1 MTAGLGFSSI
11 SALIERRYS
20 ARFRYF
26 HSFSRPWGEGAKE
39 RERGKRN
46 MRPQTNT
53 WLRFL
58 IVAGFIF
65 ATGLFLR
72 SRAQADILPPREPL
86 SSFPL
91 NIGNWQGA
99 EVTIPQW
106 ALDVLGAGE
115 FAERR
120 FARSSDERSVDLFL
134 AYFPS
139 QRMGSTM
146 HSPQNCLPGS
156 GWTPINSSRVELAR
170 PEGGKMRVNRYVLA
184 RGMDHLLVYYW
195 FQEHGR
201 VVASEYWSKFYLVAD
216 AIRINRS
223 DGALVR
229 VMTGIDDPARADKR
243 AVDFVETILPSLDR
257 YIPR

>member
-1 MTAGLGFSSI
+1 MDVRRKW
-11 SALIERRYS
+11 ALP
-20 ARFRYF
+20 A
-26 HSFSRPWGEGAKE
+26 AKDM
-39 RERGKRN
+39 K
-46 MRPQTNT
+46 PQTGT
-53 WLRFL
+53 WLRLL
-58 IVAGFIF
+58 IVAGLIIG
-65 ATGLFLR
+65 TGLFLR
-72 SRAQADILPPREPL
+72 SRAQADILPPRDPL

-106 ALDVLGAGE
+106 ALDVLGGGE

-120 FARSSDERSVDLFL
+120 FSRSSQEPSVDLFM

-156 GWTPINSSRVELAR
+156 GWTPVNFSRVDLAR
-170 PEGGKMRVNRYVLA
+170 PGGGSIRVNRYVLA
-184 RGMDHLLVYYW
+184 RGMDRLLVYYW

-216 AIRINRS
+216 AIRLNRS

-229 VMTGIDDPARADKR
+229 ITTGIDDPVRADRR
-243 AVDFVETILPSLDR
+243 AVEFVETVLPSLDR